1 LDYSDSKINIGN
13 GYIGGGEK
21 AQTVLTLKDSALA
34 ATGDVIM
41 GQGQETQTDLTLSPQ
56 SSIKVSGNMSIAQGN
71 AASAKVIV
79 DNADLSA
86 NSMSIGEG
94 DTAAVTMTGNGA
106 TISSG
111 NTFTVARGNNAS
123 AT

>member
-1 LDYSDSKINIGN
+1 M
-13 GYIGGGEK
+13 
-21 AQTVLTLKDSALA
+21 LTLKDSALA

-79 DNADLSA
+79 DNADLFA

-94 DTAAVTMTGNGA
+94 DTAAVTMTGNG
-106 TISSG
+106 
-111 NTFTVARGNNAS
+111 
-123 AT
+123 